1 MAKANWLNVAPAS
14 GSGNGTVNF
23 SSVVNHTGRSAR
35 KTVATFKA
43 SGVTDILVNIN
54 QAGKP
59 EYVTIAETVTATKT
73 GGPVTISGKSNSAK
87 LAFTLGTGS
96 LVVTLPT
103 KYTANSAQTDNNV
116 AIVGDPGA
124 AAEYDYSVQITV
136 PANTSVVELTKQI
149 IVTDAGG
156 HTDTCQLKQ
165 AVGDAK
171 LTVAP
176 TTIDLT
182 WQGTAVS
189 AAVTSN
195 TSWTVI

>member
-23 SSVVNHTGRSAR
+23 SSVENHTGRSAR
-35 KTVATFKA
+35 TTTATFKA
-43 SGVTDILVNIN
+43 SGVAEIPVSIN

-59 EYVTIAETVTATKT
+59 EYVTIAETVTASKA
-73 GGPVTISGKSNSAK
+73 GGPVTISGKSNSSK
-87 LAFTLGTGS
+87 LSFTLGTGT
-96 LVVTLPT
+96 LVVTLPA

-124 AAEYDYSVQITV
+124 AAEYDFSLQLTV
-136 PANTSVVELTKQI
+136 PANASVTELTKQI

-176 TTIDLT
+176 TTIELT
-182 WQGTAVS
+182 WQGAAVS

-195 TSWTVI
+195 TSWSVV